1 MRWLAIW
8 LLLAQAG
15 WAETIAV
22 SSGNHDG
29 YARLVFPLPAGAVWQ
44 VGRTEAGYELAITGD
59 DLRFDLSRVFDL
71 IPKDRLTG
79 VFVDPGTGRL
89 QLALSCACHAL
100 AYQFDA
106 RTLVIDLRDGVAPAG
121 SSFELSL
128 EGSMVEPLVAAAPA
142 RPKPRPDKTAAVGAE
157 YNWLAVDVIPTGGQL
172 PVGPVKPRVDAPLRD
187 RQPDLQPLRDTLL
200 RQLSRGAADGVI
212 DLAMPKDAADLGP
225 LTGELGQVRVT
236 KLPGLVVQ
244 ADRPPVDALQ
254 PDGAACLPDMTLDLA
269 AWAGEGDVA
278 TQIATARGA
287 LVGEF
292 DRPDQTAVSRDVRL
306 HLYLGFGAEAALTM
320 KAFDATD
327 ADVPVWQSLARVL
340 DERPQTAN
348 AFANMGSCDTAA
360 AMWALLAA
368 PVDALPVDA
377 NIAAV
382 QRAFS
387 ALPPHLRLQL
397 GPMLAD
403 RALAMG
409 QMELAR
415 SVADA
420 ARRTS
425 DTPVGPQAL
434 VQAKVDLAAGNFS
447 DVVIAMDA
455 LLAQGGSSA
464 PEALILL
471 VEARVALAEPVGP
484 DIPGVAAAM
493 LRENAGGALE
503 PKLHRAWVLAMA
515 DAGDF
520 DGSFAAAPAAVGLPE
535 IWGLLARNGRDADV
549 LTHAVVP
556 PAGHAALATDVPAV
570 MAKRLLT
577 LGFADAAAAWL
588 RIGAPAADPLLAA
601 RIDLARGDGRAV
613 LQHLAGAEG
622 AEALAVKATAEEQLG
637 QHDLARLTWA
647 LAGDSAASVRAAGWA
662 QNWRDVTA
670 GGQGAWQATAAAVTR
685 AGSPTRA
692 ESIGPLAM
700 GHDLV
705 SDSAAVRADID
716 ALLLAVP
723 KP

>member
-1 MRWLAIW
+1 
-8 LLLAQAG
+8 
-15 WAETIAV
+15 
-22 SSGNHDG
+22 
-29 YARLVFPLPAGAVWQ
+29 
-44 VGRTEAGYELAITGD
+44 
-59 DLRFDLSRVFDL
+59 
-71 IPKDRLTG
+71 
-79 VFVDPGTGRL
+79 
-89 QLALSCACHAL
+89 
-100 AYQFDA
+100 
-106 RTLVIDLRDGVAPAG
+106 LVIDLRDGVAPAG
-121 SSFELSL
+121 SSFEAALD
-128 EGSMVEPLVAAAPA
+128 GRVVDPLVAAAPV
-142 RPKPRPDKTAAVGAE
+142 RPRARPDKTSPPGAQ
-157 YNWLAVDVIPTGGQL
+157 YNWLAIDVQPEGVQR
-172 PVGPVKPRVDAPLRD
+172 PVGPVKPHTNAPTPAG
-187 RQPDLQPLRDTLL
+187 QTDLQPLRDTLL

-212 DLAMPKDAADLGP
+212 DLALPKDAVDIGP
-225 LTGELGQVRVT
+225 LRGELGQVRVT

-269 AWAGEGDVA
+269 AWAGDGDVA
-278 TQIATARGA
+278 MQIATARGA

-292 DRPDQTAVSRDVRL
+292 DRPDQAAVSRDVRL
-306 HLYLGFGAEAALTM
+306 QLYLGFGAEAALTM
-320 KAFDATD
+320 RAFNATD
-327 ADVPVWQSLARVL
+327 ADVPVWQSIAHVL
-340 DERPQTAN
+340 DDRPQTTN
-348 AFANMGSCDTAA
+348 AFANMGGCDTAA
-360 AMWALLAA
+360 ALWALLAA
-368 PVDALPVDA
+368 PVDAPPVDT

-420 ARRTS
+420 AGRTS
-425 DTPVGPQAL
+425 DSPVGPQAL
-434 VQAKVDLAAGNFS
+434 VQAEVDLAAGNFS
-447 DVVIAMDA
+447 DVATAMDA

-464 PEALILL
+464 PAALILL
-471 VEARVALAEPVGP
+471 VEARVALAEPVGS

-520 DGSFAAAPAAVGLPE
+520 EGAFAAAPAAADLPE
-535 IWGLLARNGRDADV
+535 IWSLLARNGQDADV
-549 LTHAVVP
+549 LMHAVAP
-556 PAGHAALATDVPAV
+556 PATDASMATEVPAL
-570 MAKRLLT
+570 MANRLLT

-588 RIGAPAADPLLAA
+588 RVGSPAADPLLAA
-601 RIDLARGDGRAV
+601 RVDLARDDGRAV
-613 LQHLAGAEG
+613 LQRLAGAEG

-637 QHDLARLTWA
+637 QDDLAQLTWA

-662 QNWRDVTA
+662 QNWRGVTA
-670 GGQGAWQATAAAVTR
+670 GGQGAWQTTAAAVTQV
-685 AGSPTRA
+685 SNPTRA